1 MKISLLTD
9 GIIIKYCNA
18 YEEDID
24 LLTLFK
30 ESAIG
35 YIKGYTGLDDIQLDS
50 YEDITLALLVLIADM
65 YDNRS
70 VQVDKDNVN
79 PILDSIL
86 FMHSTNLL

>member
-1 MKISLLTD
+1 MKISLLTNE
-9 GIIIKYCNA
+9 IIIKYCNA

-30 ESAIG
+30 DSAIS
-35 YIKGYTGLDDIQLDS
+35 YIKGKTGLDDIQLDD
-50 YEDITLALLVLIADM
+50 YEDMTLAVLTLISDM

-70 VQVDKDNVN
+70 IQVDKSNIN
-79 PILDSIL
+79 QIIDSIL

>member
-9 GIIIKYCNA
+9 EIIIKYCNA

-35 YIKGYTGLDDIQLDS
+35 YIKGYTGLDNTQLDN

-70 VQVDKDNVN
+70 VQVDKNNVN

>member
-1 MKISLLTD
+1 MKISLLTNE
-9 GIIIKYCNA
+9 IIIKYCNA

-30 ESAIG
+30 DSAIS
-35 YIKGYTGLDDIQLDS
+35 YIKGQTGLDNIQLDD
-50 YEDITLALLVLIADM
+50 YEDMTLAVLTLISDM

-70 VQVDKDNVN
+70 IQVDKSNIN
-79 PILDSIL
+79 QIIDSIL